1 MYKKILF
8 TIQENE
14 ENAVHNRTSSIK
26 LSEKENLNNGAT
38 SKKRKLEDDC
48 SVPKILAHIDN
59 SDRITEENSNS
70 SFNNSHNDL
79 LTEQSVAQPTSTHHH
94 RNVFEAAS
102 FFEKHKTNPKE
113 INESIDSNANRN
125 FKHIDLSLLDGQKR
139 SLKLFD
145 FNSEPQVFIFL
156 LIV

>member
-79 LTEQSVAQPTSTHHH
+79 LTEQSAAQPTSTHHH

-113 INESIDSNANRN
+113 IKGKKYTSILKKIKKLIKTTNQQKNTDKNE
-125 FKHIDLSLLDGQKR
+125 
-139 SLKLFD
+139 
-145 FNSEPQVFIFL
+145 
-156 LIV
+156 